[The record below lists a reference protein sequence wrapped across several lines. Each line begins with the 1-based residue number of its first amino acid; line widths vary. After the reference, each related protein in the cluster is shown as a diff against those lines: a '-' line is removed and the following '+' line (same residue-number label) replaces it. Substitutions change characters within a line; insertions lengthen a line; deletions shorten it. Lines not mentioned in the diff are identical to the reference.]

1 MSLLVPV
8 YRPDQAPDG
17 ALVERPGHFDATPVP
32 AGADYVLRAE
42 TGREPRSLRSP
53 LLKGL
58 QVLSGQHR
66 AGVPRLWISQAWV
79 REFYLHFHR
88 LTRDGAPPRLLVLS
102 PPLFADC
109 PDLDAFLA
117 LYRPFEAEL
126 ARRRPGV
133 WLHLENRA
141 TSHLGPSLLSRAQDL
156 GDLARAAD
164 EHELTLRLCLNL
176 PQLFAAHLGDAR
188 PGPRD
193 IEDILTPLRR
203 CAHAIGALRPFADPD
218 AVLGSPDLT
227 GAVLTRLRDILNDG
241 RRRYLLPSGDPH
253 DAPGLKALRLAGFR
267 PPE

>member
-8 YRPDQAPDG
+8 YRPGQAPDG
-17 ALVERPGHFDATPVP
+17 ALVEHPGHFDAPRVP
-32 AGADYVLRAE
+32 PGPDHVLRAE
-42 TGREPRSLRSP
+42 TGSEPRSLRSP

-66 AGVPRLWISQAWV
+66 DGIPRLWVSQAWV

-88 LTRDGAPPRLLVLS
+88 LTRASGPPRLLVLT

-109 PDLDAFLA
+109 PDLETFLA

-141 TSHLGPSLLSRAQDL
+141 ASSGPGLFSRAQDL

-164 EHELTLRLCLNL
+164 GHTLTLRLCLNL
-176 PQLFAAHLGDAR
+176 PRLFFAHLGGQKPTA
-188 PGPRD
+188 RD

-203 CAHAIGALRPFADPD
+203 CAHVVGALRPFADPD
-218 AVLGSPDLT
+218 AVLGSPELT
-227 GAVLTRLRDILNDG
+227 GAVLTRLREILNDG
-241 RRRYLLPSGDPH
+241 RQRYLLPADGQN
-253 DAPGLKALRLAGFR
+253 DASGLKALRLAGFR
-267 PPE
+267 PAE